1 MHQSIKQWSAGD
13 QPREKLMH
21 MGSKSL
27 SEAELIAILLRAG
40 ARNKSALDVAK
51 ELLTQNDNSIAALAK
66 LSVHELMKIKGI
78 GEAKA
83 VSIAAALEL
92 GRRRVTENAMQKGQI
107 TSSLDAYDLLHSR
120 MRDLTQEAFWI
131 ILLDRRS
138 KVISIEE
145 IHVGGMSAMVVDP
158 KVIFQ
163 RALERRACS
172 VILSHNH
179 PSGAPSPSIEDIRL
193 TEKIKSGGN
202 FMDIKVLDHI
212 IIGEGSYYSFADEG
226 KFNPGNKYLCFG
238 IYLRLASEFTPS
250 S

>member
-1 MHQSIKQWSAGD
+1 
-13 QPREKLMH
+13 

-27 SEAELIAILLRAG
+27 SEAELLAILMRTG
-40 ARNKSALDVAK
+40 ARNRSALDVAM
-51 ELLTQNDNSIAALAK
+51 ELLTKHDNSLAALAK
-66 LSVHELMKIKGI
+66 LSVHELIQVKGI

-83 VSIAAALEL
+83 VAITAALEL
-92 GRRRVTENAMQKGQI
+92 GRRRVTENALQKEQI
-107 TSSLDAYDLLHSR
+107 ASSLDAYDLLHSR

-138 KVISIEE
+138 KVISTEE

-158 KVIFQ
+158 KIIFQ
-163 RALERRACS
+163 KALERKACS

-193 TEKIKSGGN
+193 TEKIKSAGS

-212 IIGEGSYYSFADEG
+212 IIGEGAYYSFADEG
-226 KFNPGNKYLCFG
+226 KM
-238 IYLRLASEFTPS
+238 
-250 S
+250 

>member
-1 MHQSIKQWSAGD
+1 MHQSIKHWSAAD
-13 QPREKLMH
+13 QPREKLLH

-27 SEAELIAILLRAG
+27 SEAELIAILMRSG
-40 ARNKSALDVAK
+40 TRNRSALDVAK
-51 ELLTQNDNSIAALAK
+51 ELMSRYDHSLAAVAK
-66 LSVHELMKIKGI
+66 LSVHELMQIKGI

-83 VSIAAALEL
+83 IAISAALEL
-92 GRRRVTENAMQKGQI
+92 GRRRATENAIQKGQI
-107 TSSLDAYDLLHSR
+107 SSSMDAYDLLHSR
-120 MRDLTQEAFWI
+120 MRDLNQEAFWI

-163 RALERRACS
+163 KALERKACS

-179 PSGAPSPSIEDIRL
+179 PSGAPSPSNEDMRL
-193 TEKIKSGGN
+193 TEKIKSAGS

-212 IIGEGSYYSFADEG
+212 IIGDGAYFSFADEG
-226 KFNPGNKYLCFG
+226 KM
-238 IYLRLASEFTPS
+238 
-250 S
+250 